1 MTDPL
6 TDLKTNAL
14 TLAAAPVLAALVS
27 LQANPTTLNVAAQ
40 GVALQG
46 ALIGAAPAL
55 ETLGIKDIAALL
67 HDKIT
72 AALASIEG
80 SITPQP
86 VDAAGVPIPTPAPAA
101 VPPVA

>member
-14 TLAAAPVLAALVS
+14 AIAAKPLLEALAS
-27 LQANPTTLNVAAQ
+27 LQANPTTFNLAAQ

-55 ETLGIKDIAALL
+55 ESLGIKDVAALVAEKL
-67 HDKIT
+67 N
-72 AALASIEG
+72 ALLASAPLGAATTEG
-80 SITPQP
+80 AGP
-86 VDAAGVPIPTPAPAA
+86 VT
-101 VPPVA
+101 